1 MNNNTNNNSSTNGG
15 LMMSNSSTN
24 NTNNSTNK
32 AANKSSSSTLIR
44 QNSSTCKSPA
54 AQSYSSHRS
63 ISSLGYPTISS
74 SSSTTLILSP
84 DHHSNGHNH
93 HHNHHETPRPASS
106 ISGEIGS
113 GSSYPMVKA
122 PRYITAASRVQ
133 SAQMMLPHKQ
143 LINPSS
149 LNLNGNNG
157 GSNNPILLN
166 GQQLRSSQA
175 AMATN
180 SAVRLS
186 VPSSYPLEFTP
197 HVRYL
202 SNFKKIRQTNGAAA
216 QHHLNLKQFQPQP
229 QPQPP
234 PQQFNAGGVQLNMIN
249 RLFFGI
255 YFSS

>member
-157 GSNNPILLN
+157 GGSNNNPILLN

-249 RLFFGI
+249 RL